1 MSEVG
6 LLYPQQQTLKPH
18 VRFRADLHGR
28 GFAPSRVRG
37 QLTKKAGRDFSLAR
51 KVKNVMNR

>member
-1 MSEVG
+1 MSA
-6 LLYPQQQTLKPH
+6 YPQQQTFKPH
-18 VRFRADLHGR
+18 VRFRADLHSR

-51 KVKNVMNR
+51 KVKNIMNR